1 MLRYELSWQEAA
13 ITSACLVGSAIAMR
27 LAARALADRTP
38 PGGKPV
44 VTDSAAPDAA
54 APGAATLAAGVGGA
68 GVGGRVRGVAAF
80 VQEAGIV
87 LALFALWQLA
97 GSHPAFGVDGA
108 IGRAQWLWHTERVLH
123 MPSETTIQRAFLPHP
138 LLVQAANLYYAG
150 LHFAGLIICLTWL
163 FIWHRASYP
172 RVRTTVVLFTFMSL
186 AVQFIPV
193 APPRMLPGDGLI
205 DTAITYGQSVYGSD
219 AGFNPDQLSAMP
231 SVHIGWA
238 LLIAVV
244 VVHVSRSR
252 WRWLALGYP
261 VLTTLAVVVTANH
274 YWLDG
279 LAAAALLALALLMQR
294 AGQALRRRYLNQAS
308 AAAAARAAVGSAA
321 AIRESAASSWAAD
334 RNQAS

>member
-1 MLRYELSWQEAA
+1 VLRYELSWQEAA
-13 ITSACLVGSAIAMR
+13 ITSACLVGSAIAIR
-27 LAARALADRTP
+27 LAARTLTRALAEEPVTRGDAS
-38 PGGKPV
+38 GGSRV
-44 VTDSAAPDAA
+44 ARRMR
-54 APGAATLAAGVGGA
+54 AG
-68 GVGGRVRGVAAF
+68 AAF
-80 VQEAGIV
+80 VQESGIV

-97 GSHPAFGVDGA
+97 GSHPAFGAGGA
-108 IGRAQWLWHTERVLH
+108 LGRARWLWHTERVLH
-123 MPSETTIQRAFLPHP
+123 MPSETSIQRAFLPHP
-138 LLVQAANLYYAG
+138 LLVEAANLYYAG
-150 LHFAGLIICLTWL
+150 LHFAVLIVCLVWL
-163 FIWHRASYP
+163 FVRHRASYF

-193 APPRMLPGDGLI
+193 APPRMLPGDGMI
-205 DTAITYGQSVYGSD
+205 DTAIKYGQSVYGSD

-279 LAAAALLALALLMQR
+279 VAAAILLALALLMQR
-294 AGQALRRRYLNQAS
+294 AGQALRRKYL
-308 AAAAARAAVGSAA
+308 AARMLKVPAPPPRVQEPGG
-321 AIRESAASSWAAD
+321 IR
-334 RNQAS
+334 